1 MANYEYMLVC
11 PKCGVR
17 DVNLLNY
24 LSLMVI
30 KKDLGL
36 FTVEC
41 PNCSEK
47 VSSLQAIP
55 TELEQEVKD
64 IAVEIDANGVFDK

>member
-1 MANYEYMLVC
+1 MAKYDYMLVC
-11 PKCGVR
+11 PKCGLR

-24 LSLMVI
+24 VSLMVI
-30 KKDLGL
+30 RKDLGL

-41 PNCSEK
+41 PNCSER

-55 TELEQEVKD
+55 TELEDEIKEV
-64 IAVEIDANGVFDK
+64 AAEIGAGGIQDQ